1 MGRRLTFRNILKGWE
16 SRHAK
21 SILPQL
27 TAFAG
32 LLGGKRKL
40 FLKDLVIPC
49 LNYIAIETYRKQ
61 GYAWAV
67 DMSTTNKRLG
77 ANMRRIREEKSLLQ
91 KDFAKKVGLDAA
103 YLSNIENGKMNVTI
117 ATLEKIAKALGVQL
131 KELM

>member
-1 MGRRLTFRNILKGWE
+1 
-16 SRHAK
+16 
-21 SILPQL
+21 
-27 TAFAG
+27 
-32 LLGGKRKL
+32 
-40 FLKDLVIPC
+40 
-49 LNYIAIETYRKQ
+49 
-61 GYAWAV
+61 
-67 DMSTTNKRLG
+67 MSTTNKRLG